1 MGFYSLILFGCQID
15 ARDDHL
21 EDALG
26 SLRLQVCG
34 KPLLTQTSLYEAY
47 AWKHG
52 QQSTGSVE
60 SLMEFI
66 SRVRLLEAN
75 GYAVRMN
82 FVKKKYKD
90 DTARKNIEV
99 RKINTRMEQTK
110 TCEDPAIAKAMSR
123 MVDHQGWSVLKCL
136 LRARRKNIYIYQLIL
151 IKAS

>member
-1 MGFYSLILFGCQID
+1 MRKRKYLFIFLFGCQIE
-15 ARDDHL
+15 ARDDLL

-52 QQSTGSVE
+52 QQSTAEGSVE
-60 SLMEFI
+60 NLMEFI

-75 GYAVRMN
+75 GYAVRKN
-82 FVKKKYKD
+82 FVKKKYKG

-99 RKINTRMEQTK
+99 RKINTRMEETK
-110 TCEDPAIAKAMSR
+110 RCEDPAIARAMSR
-123 MVDHQGWSVLKCL
+123 MVDHQGWSVLKNVSL
-136 LRARRKNIYIYQLIL
+136 EYEKINFFIF
-151 IKAS
+151 